1 MRLPRFAV
9 PSALLL
15 ASLLAA
21 STSHADDRFPE
32 PSSYPL
38 SWQLDFTHSLP
49 KRVVVEVPGQN
60 TPVAYWYITYTVTN
74 NSDREQ
80 TFLPGFDL
88 LADDGRVIKGNFN
101 IPQETFNSIRARERN
116 KRLEPDT
123 SITGKLRLGPAEARD
138 GVAIWPEPMAR
149 MGHFSIFVSGL
160 SGEAVTMK
168 YVDGHYQHVTDAAEL
183 KNSKELV
190 VLRKTLQL
198 NFFIRGDEVY
208 PGEDEVNQ
216 AAETWIMR

>member
-9 PSALLL
+9 PTAALL
-15 ASLLAA
+15 ASLVVAH
-21 STSHADDRFPE
+21 TVRADDAIPQ
-32 PSSYPL
+32 PSSYPI

-49 KRVVVEVPGQN
+49 KRIVVEVPTQN
-60 TPVAYWYITYTVTN
+60 TPAAYWYMTYTVTN

-80 TFLPGFDL
+80 SFLPTFDL
-88 LADDGRVIKGNFN
+88 LADDGKISKSDFN
-101 IPQETFNSIRARERN
+101 VPIEAFNAIRTRERN
-116 KRLEPDT
+116 KRLEPNT
-123 SITGKLRLGPAEARD
+123 SIVGKLRLGPAEARD
-138 GVAIWPEPMAR
+138 GVAIWPEPMPR
-149 MGHFSIFVSGL
+149 MGHFSVFVSGL
-160 SGEAVTMK
+160 SGEAVTLK
-168 YVDGHYQHVTDAAEL
+168 FTDGHYRHVDDAAEL
-183 KNSKELV
+183 KNAKDLV

>member
-9 PSALLL
+9 PTAVLL
-15 ASLLAA
+15 ASLIVAPL
-21 STSHADDRFPE
+21 TRADDNIPE
-32 PSSYPL
+32 PSTYPV
-38 SWQLDFTHSLP
+38 SWQLDFTHSIP
-49 KRVVVEVPGQN
+49 KRIVVEVPTQN
-60 TPVAYWYITYTVTN
+60 TPVAYWYMTYTVTN

-80 TFLPGFDL
+80 SFLPSFDL
-88 LADDGRVIKGNFN
+88 LADNGKIIKGDFGIPIEAFN
-101 IPQETFNSIRARERN
+101 TIRTRERD
-116 KRLEPDT
+116 KRLEPVT

-138 GVAIWPEPMAR
+138 GVAIWPEPLAR
-149 MGHFSIFVSGL
+149 MGHFSVFVSGL
-160 SGEAVTMK
+160 SGEAVTLK
-168 YVDGHYQHVTDAAEL
+168 FVDGHYQHVSDSTEL

-216 AAETWIMR
+216 DTELWIMR